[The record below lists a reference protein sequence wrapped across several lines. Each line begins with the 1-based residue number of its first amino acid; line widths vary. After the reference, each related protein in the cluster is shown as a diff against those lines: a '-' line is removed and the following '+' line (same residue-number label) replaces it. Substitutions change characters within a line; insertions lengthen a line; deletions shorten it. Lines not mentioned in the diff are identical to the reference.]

1 MQKTASVVVSLAL
14 GLAGCA
20 ANRSGPEFDAASCDQ
35 HISVQVIGGK
45 LNIQPERACIKNK
58 NTKVIW
64 ALVEKQKGLYVF
76 RPDSVT
82 ILGDAYNDFPTCNAK
97 VHARNGEVED
107 EGSRLKCDDVNSQP
121 GEYDYI
127 LRVYFPNG
135 GEAATS
141 DPSVWNN

>member
-1 MQKTASVVVSLAL
+1 MQKTVYFSMAMAL

-20 ANRSGPEFDAASCDQ
+20 NVSGPEYNTADCDKD
-35 HISVQVIGGK
+35 ISVMVIGGK

-58 NTKVIW
+58 NTKVTW
-64 ALVEKQKGLYVF
+64 VLVKEQKGLFVF

-97 VHARNGEVED
+97 VHLRQGEVSD
-107 EGSRLKCDDVNSQP
+107 EGSKLKCDDVNRQP

-135 GEAATS
+135 GEAANS